1 MEATETPEKNEK
13 KTQPTNWA
21 VPCNSEEEKHE
32 LDLLY
37 REVVHKHFM
46 KMRKRVRKYDIVKEA
61 LGLLLEKLEKL
72 EEKGGQ

>member
-1 MEATETPEKNEK
+1 METTETPPGEK
-13 KTQPTNWA
+13 KVRVTTNWA
-21 VPCNSEEEKHE
+21 VPCNNEEEKHE